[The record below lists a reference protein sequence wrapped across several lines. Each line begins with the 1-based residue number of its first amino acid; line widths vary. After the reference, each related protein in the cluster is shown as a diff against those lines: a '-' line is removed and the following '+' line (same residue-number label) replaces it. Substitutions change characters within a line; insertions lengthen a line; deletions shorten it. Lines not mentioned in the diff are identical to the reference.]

1 MEPIAEIGAH
11 FAIEGAFLN
20 ARALTSGHIH
30 ETFLAEYRRSGAS
43 SRFIHQRLN
52 GRVFGDLP
60 ALMSNL
66 SRVTRHQ
73 RAVNRA
79 RGVRDVDR
87 RSLTLVPARDGR
99 TFHIDSE
106 GETWRTFVFV
116 ERSHCVDQIAHP
128 EQAFE
133 IAQAFGR
140 FAADLSDLD
149 PGALAVTLPGF
160 HDLPGR
166 YRALEAA
173 ADDDAHGRRAEVEHE
188 LERAHR
194 AFAALESLR
203 PPTVGGRIRIVHND
217 CKINN
222 VLLDETTG
230 EGLCVIDLDTVMA
243 GRIEY
248 DFGELVRTAT
258 CPSPEDE
265 IDLGAMRLDLALFS
279 AAASGYLAGAVGS
292 LDDDEIAG
300 LPLAGRVMALE
311 NALRFLADHIAGD
324 VYFRVHR
331 PRQNLDR
338 ARAQLQLTAL
348 LARAQAEIDDRL
360 EQATR
365 AVRS

>member
-1 MEPIAEIGAH
+1 
-11 FAIEGAFLN
+11 
-20 ARALTSGHIH
+20 
-30 ETFLAEYRRSGAS
+30 
-43 SRFIHQRLN
+43 
-52 GRVFGDLP
+52 
-60 ALMSNL
+60 
-66 SRVTRHQ
+66 
-73 RAVNRA
+73 
-79 RGVRDVDR
+79 
-87 RSLTLVPARDGR
+87 
-99 TFHIDSE
+99 
-106 GETWRTFVFV
+106 
-116 ERSHCVDQIAHP
+116 
-128 EQAFE
+128 
-133 IAQAFGR
+133 
-140 FAADLSDLD
+140 
-149 PGALAVTLPGF
+149 
-160 HDLPGR
+160 
-166 YRALEAA
+166 
-173 ADDDAHGRRAEVEHE
+173 
-188 LERAHR
+188 
-194 AFAALESLR
+194 
-203 PPTVGGRIRIVHND
+203 
-217 CKINN
+217 
-222 VLLDETTG
+222 
-230 EGLCVIDLDTVMA
+230 MA